1 MAEKRCPSCLQ
12 EYNGANCACGYPEK
26 GQNTAHQLPVGTI
39 LRGRYIIGRALG
51 QGGFGITYLAWDKL
65 MQEKVAVK
73 EFYPGGIVFRRSA
86 TSTAVECGTEEII
99 PHYEYSKERFLREAG
114 ALVKFKDI
122 PEIVDILDF
131 AEENNTAYIVMEYVR
146 GMDLAKYINMKG
158 GKLSPEETFRI
169 LRPVME
175 ALAKVHKGGI
185 VHRDISPDNII
196 LDPMGG
202 AKLLDFGAVRAVED
216 PDVDKGLNK
225 STEAI
230 LKQGFAPIEQYNT
243 RGNLGPWTDEYAV
256 CATVWY
262 CLTGTIPAEAS
273 IRVSEGIDPDWSA
286 IEELPEHQQ
295 KALEKGMACRAKDRY
310 RSLDELLEA
319 LFPKEETAAAA
330 EIPTVVE
337 PKSAEKPKKAE
348 KPPRE
353 KKPKGKKMPLLFVAA
368 AAIVL
373 ILVAAFVLIP
383 GKQESTSPAL
393 LQDTPGTLPSEAPGE
408 TQPNTPE
415 TVPTTEATEPPS
427 EEELAYQNAEA
438 LLAEGKLGEAAIAFG
453 KLAGYSDARARSF
466 EIWDRIAFR
475 DTITAGNDH
484 TVGLKT
490 DGTVVALGNSSYG
503 MCDVSGWSDIVA
515 VSAGGT
521 HTVGLRADGTV
532 VAVGATGDGQH
543 DMDGWS
549 DIVAVCAGHQYTI
562 GLRADGTVVAVGINE
577 DGQCNVTDWTDI
589 VAISAGRYHTVGLR
603 SDGTVVAVGNDAD
616 GKCSVE
622 SWTDIVAI
630 SAGGNHTVG
639 LMADGSVIATGV
651 NGTSK
656 DYKGGQCDV
665 EDWSNVAAIATGW
678 GHTVGLK
685 TDSTVLA
692 VGFNMHGQCRAT
704 AWGNVVAIA
713 AGEHH
718 TVGLL
723 RNGHV
728 IAEGFNSYGQ
738 CYISYWTDIRIP
750 QRVNWYAS
758 KDMPAEPTP
767 PISGED
773 TNAEAYANAEQL
785 LAEGKL
791 GEAAI
796 AFGKLAGYSD
806 ARERSFEIWAK
817 IADRE
822 TVSGGS
828 FFAAG
833 LKTDGTVL
841 LAGGYDLPEDYTG
854 WSDIVAV
861 SAGVRHLVG
870 LKNDGTVVSVHLD
883 DNDMNG
889 YGLDGVE
896 NWTDIVAIAAGGTHT
911 VGLKADGTVVAVGP
925 TVDKTVK
932 DPCNVEGWTDIV
944 AISAGSHH
952 TVGLK
957 LDGTVVC
964 AGITNYGQDAVETW
978 TDIIAISTSGDHTLG
993 LRSDGTVVA
1002 VGSNSEGQCYNTT
1015 VWENITAISA
1025 GRLHSVGLK
1034 ADGTVVAVGWY
1045 KKYGQCNVGDWK
1057 DIVSISTGSYLTL
1070 GLKADGTV
1078 IAVGRLHW
1086 QNVQTGSTD
1095 LSVWTDIRVPEP
1107 PLPFR

>member
-39 LRGRYIIGRALG
+39 LRGRYIIGKALG

-86 TSTAVECGTEEII
+86 ASTAVECGTEEII

-158 GKLSPEETFRI
+158 GKLSLEETFRI

-262 CLTGTIPAEAS
+262 CLTGTVPAEAS
-273 IRVSEGIDPDWSA
+273 IRVSEGIDPDWVG
-286 IEELPEHQQ
+286 IPGLPEHQQ

-337 PKSAEKPKKAE
+337 PKSAEKPEKAE

-353 KKPKGKKMPLLFVAA
+353 KKPKDKKMPLLFVAA
-368 AAIVL
+368 VAIVL

-453 KLAGYSDARARSF
+453 KLAGYSDARERSF
-466 EIWDRIAFR
+466 EIWDKIAVREAVSAGTSFTAALKNDGTVVGTGWISS
-475 DTITAGNDH
+475 DTSADALNWTDIIAISSGSTHIA
-484 TVGLKT
+484 GLKA
-490 DGTVVALGNSSYG
+490 DGTVVAEGDNGYG
-503 MCDVSGWSDIVA
+503 QCNVESWTDIVA
-515 VSAGGT
+515 ISTRGNT
-521 HTVGLRADGTV
+521 TVGLRADGTV
-532 VAVGATGDGQH
+532 IATGENDHRQCDLWGWYDIVSISAASMCTFGLKTDGTVITAGGNSYGMCDVEDWTDIAAITSCFYH
-543 DMDGWS
+543 SLGIRSDGSIVAAGDNSYGQCYNPRTWT
-549 DIVAVCAGHQYTI
+549 DIVALAAGGWHSV
-562 GLRADGTVVAVGINE
+562 GLRSDGTVVAAGWYKKFN
-577 DGQCNVTDWTDI
+577 QCSVADWTDI
-589 VAISAGRYHTVGLR
+589 VAISAGFAHTVALK
-603 SDGTVVAVGNDAD
+603 SDGTVVAVGRN
-616 GKCSVE
+616 
-622 SWTDIVAI
+622 W
-630 SAGGNHTVG
+630 
-639 LMADGSVIATGV
+639 
-651 NGTSK
+651 NGE
-656 DYKGGQCDV
+656 CEV
-665 EDWSNVAAIATGW
+665 WDWA
-678 GHTVGLK
+678 
-685 TDSTVLA
+685 
-692 VGFNMHGQCRAT
+692 
-704 AWGNVVAIA
+704 
-713 AGEHH
+713 
-718 TVGLL
+718 
-723 RNGHV
+723 
-728 IAEGFNSYGQ
+728 
-738 CYISYWTDIRIP
+738 
-750 QRVNWYAS
+750 
-758 KDMPAEPTP
+758 
-767 PISGED
+767 
-773 TNAEAYANAEQL
+773 
-785 LAEGKL
+785 
-791 GEAAI
+791 
-796 AFGKLAGYSD
+796 
-806 ARERSFEIWAK
+806 
-817 IADRE
+817 
-822 TVSGGS
+822 
-828 FFAAG
+828 
-833 LKTDGTVL
+833 
-841 LAGGYDLPEDYTG
+841 
-854 WSDIVAV
+854 
-861 SAGVRHLVG
+861 
-870 LKNDGTVVSVHLD
+870 
-883 DNDMNG
+883 
-889 YGLDGVE
+889 
-896 NWTDIVAIAAGGTHT
+896 
-911 VGLKADGTVVAVGP
+911 
-925 TVDKTVK
+925 
-932 DPCNVEGWTDIV
+932 
-944 AISAGSHH
+944 
-952 TVGLK
+952 
-957 LDGTVVC
+957 
-964 AGITNYGQDAVETW
+964 
-978 TDIIAISTSGDHTLG
+978 
-993 LRSDGTVVA
+993 
-1002 VGSNSEGQCYNTT
+1002 
-1015 VWENITAISA
+1015 
-1025 GRLHSVGLK
+1025 
-1034 ADGTVVAVGWY
+1034 
-1045 KKYGQCNVGDWK
+1045 
-1057 DIVSISTGSYLTL
+1057 
-1070 GLKADGTV
+1070 
-1078 IAVGRLHW
+1078 
-1086 QNVQTGSTD
+1086 
-1095 LSVWTDIRVPEP
+1095 DIRVPEP

>member
-1 MAEKRCPSCLQ
+1 MAENRCPSCLR
-12 EYNGANCACGYPEK
+12 EYVGERCSCGYPEK
-26 GQNTAHQLPVGTI
+26 GQNASHQLPVGTV
-39 LRGRYIIGRALG
+39 LRGRYMIGKALG

-65 MQEKVAVK
+65 MQTAVAVK
-73 EFYPGGIVFRRSA
+73 EFYPGGTVFRKSA
-86 TSTAVECGTEEII
+86 TSLAVECGTEEII

-146 GMDLAKYINMKG
+146 GMDLAKYVAMKG

-196 LDPMGG
+196 LDPLGG

-262 CLTGTIPAEAS
+262 CLTGTVPAEAS
-273 IRVSEGIDPDWSA
+273 IRVSEGIDPDWA
-286 IEELPEHQQ
+286 GIPGLPAHQQ
-295 KALEKGMACRAKDRY
+295 KALEMGMACRAKDRY

-319 LFPKEETAAAA
+319 LFPSEEKMAVSPEPMPAAVRDAR
-330 EIPTVVE
+330 PM
-337 PKSAEKPKKAE
+337 KAE
-348 KPPRE
+348 KDPAE
-353 KKPKGKKMPLLFVAA
+353 NKKKPFIWFAA
-368 AAIVL
+368 AVALL
-373 ILVAAFVLIP
+373 ILIAAALFLP
-383 GKQESTSPAL
+383 GKQEQRDPQ
-393 LQDTPGTLPSEAPGE
+393 LQEAHDPSVTEVPQHTEPNAPETVPTL
-408 TQPNTPE
+408 PE
-415 TVPTTEATEPPS
+415 TVPTTKPLS
-427 EEELAYQNAEA
+427 KEELSYLQAEQ

-453 KLAGYSDARARSF
+453 KLAAYADARARSF

-475 DTITAGNDH
+475 DTIAAGSDH

-490 DGTVVALGNSSYG
+490 DGTVVAQGNTNLGRCDVTGWSDIVAVSAGSAHTVGLRTDGTVVAVGDPAYG
-503 MCDVSGWSDIVA
+503 MCNIEGWSDIVA

-521 HTVGLRADGTV
+521 HTVGLRADG
-532 VAVGATGDGQH
+532 
-543 DMDGWS
+543 
-549 DIVAVCAGHQYTI
+549 
-562 GLRADGTVVAVGINE
+562 
-577 DGQCNVTDWTDI
+577 
-589 VAISAGRYHTVGLR
+589 
-603 SDGTVVAVGNDAD
+603 
-616 GKCSVE
+616 
-622 SWTDIVAI
+622 
-630 SAGGNHTVG
+630 
-639 LMADGSVIATGV
+639 SVIATGA

-704 AWGNVVAIA
+704 AWGNIVAIA
-713 AGEHH
+713 AGEFH

-728 IAEGFNSYGQ
+728 IAEGSNVYGQ
-738 CYISYWTDIRIP
+738 CYISDWTDIRIP
-750 QRVNWYAS
+750 QRVNWYAP

-773 TNAEAYANAEQL
+773 ANAEAYANAEQL

-796 AFGKLAGYSD
+796 AFGKLAAYAD
-806 ARERSFEIWAK
+806 ARARSFEIWDK
-817 IADRE
+817 IAVRE
-822 TVSGGS
+822 TVS
-828 FFAAG
+828 
-833 LKTDGTVL
+833 
-841 LAGGYDLPEDYTG
+841 
-854 WSDIVAV
+854 
-861 SAGVRHLVG
+861 AGVSFTAA
-870 LKNDGTVVSVHLD
+870 LKNDGTVVGTGWISSDTSADAL
-883 DNDMNG
+883 
-889 YGLDGVE
+889 
-896 NWTDIVAIAAGGTHT
+896 NWTDIIAISSGSTHIA
-911 VGLKADGTVVAVGP
+911 GLKADGTVVAEG
-925 TVDKTVK
+925 DNEYGQ
-932 DPCNVEGWTDIV
+932 CNVESWTDIV
-944 AISAGSHH
+944 AISTRGNT
-952 TVGLK
+952 TVGLRA
-957 LDGTVVC
+957 DGTVIATGENDHRQCDLWGWYDIVSISAASMC
-964 AGITNYGQDAVETW
+964 TFGLKTDGTVITAGGNSYGMCDVEDWTDIVAITSCFYHSLGIRSDGSIVAAGDNSYGQCYNPRTW
-978 TDIIAISTSGDHTLG
+978 TDIVALAAGGWHSVG

-1002 VGSNSEGQCYNTT
+1002 
-1015 VWENITAISA
+1015 A
-1025 GRLHSVGLK
+1025 
-1034 ADGTVVAVGWY
+1034 GWY
-1045 KKYGQCNVGDWK
+1045 KKFNQCSVGDWK
-1057 DIVSISTGSYLTL
+1057 DIVAISAGFAHTV
-1070 GLKADGTV
+1070 GLRSDGTV
-1078 IAVGRLHW
+1078 VATGRNW
-1086 QNVQTGSTD
+1086 SGECE
-1095 LSVWTDIRVPEP
+1095 VWDWTNIRVPEP